1 MAIKYLIDTNV
12 FLEILL
18 DQKKKEICKIYL
30 KNKFGNM
37 AISDFSLHSIGVIL
51 FRINRYEL
59 YNSFVNDVIPQIEV
73 LSLEKN
79 NYSQIPNISK
89 QFNLDFD
96 DAYQVAVA
104 GTHNLKIAT
113 MDKDFEKVKEVYKID
128 FVN

>member
-1 MAIKYLIDTNV
+1 
-12 FLEILL
+12 
-18 DQKKKEICKIYL
+18 
-30 KNKFGNM
+30 M

-73 LSLEKN
+73 PSLKKN
-79 NYSQIPNISK
+79 SYSQISNISK

-104 GTHNLKIAT
+104 GNHNLKMAT